1 MLNDLHPPKQ
11 ARKDRK
17 RKGQG
22 PGTGNGKTAGR
33 GHKGQKARK
42 SGHVR
47 RGFEGGQMP
56 LIQRLAKRGFTNNFR
71 TEYQVV
77 NIGDLNEFAA
87 GSRVDREALVAVGLV
102 RNGRLPVKL
111 LGAGEVTVALTI
123 SVDRASKSAR
133 AAVEAA
139 GGSVQT
145 AG

>member
-1 MLNDLHPPKQ
+1 MLNELHPPEG
-11 ARKDRK
+11 ARTQRK

-22 PGTGNGKTAGR
+22 TGSGTGKTAGR

-56 LIQRLAKRGFTNNFR
+56 LIRRLAKRGFTNIFR

-87 GSRVDREALVAVGLV
+87 NSKVDKEALFAVGLV
-102 RNGRLPVKL
+102 RHGGRPVKL
-111 LGAGEVTVALTI
+111 LGAGELKIALTLTI
-123 SVDRASKSAR
+123 DRASKSAR

-139 GGSVQT
+139 GGTVNT
-145 AG
+145 AE

>member
-1 MLNDLHPPKQ
+1 MLNDLKYPKG
-11 ARKDRK
+11 ARTNRK

-56 LIQRLAKRGFTNNFR
+56 LIQRLAKRGFTNISR

-87 GSRVDREALVAVGLV
+87 NSKVDKEALTAVGLV
-102 RNGRLPVKL
+102 RQGNRPVKL
-111 LGAGEVTVALTI
+111 LGAGELKVALTI
-123 SVDRASKSAR
+123 TIDKASKSAI

-139 GGSVQT
+139 GGQVNT
-145 AG
+145 LG

>member
-1 MLNDLHPPKQ
+1 MLNDLHPPKD
-11 ARKDRK
+11 ARSNRK

-22 PGTGNGKTAGR
+22 PGTGNGKTSGR

-42 SGHVR
+42 SGYVR
-47 RGFEGGQMP
+47 RGFESGHLP
-56 LIQRLAKRGFTNNFR
+56 LIQRLAKRGFTNIFR

-87 GSRVDREALVAVGLV
+87 GSKVDKEALTAVGLV
-102 RNGRLPVKL
+102 RHGGRPVKL
-111 LGAGEVTVALTI
+111 LGSGELTVSLTI
-123 SVDRASKSAR
+123 SIDKASKSAR

-139 GGSVQT
+139 GGTVNT

>member
-1 MLNDLHPPKQ
+1 MLNELHPPKG
-11 ARKDRK
+11 ARTQRK

-56 LIQRLAKRGFTNNFR
+56 LIQRLAKRGFTNIFR

-87 GSRVDREALVAVGLV
+87 NSKVDIEALAAVGLV
-102 RNGRLPVKL
+102 RHGDRPVKL
-111 LGAGEVTVALTI
+111 LGAGELKIALTLTI
-123 SVDRASKSAR
+123 DKASKSAR

-139 GGSVQT
+139 GGTVNT
-145 AG
+145 AE

>member
-1 MLNDLHPPKQ
+1 MLNELHPPKD

-22 PGTGNGKTAGR
+22 VGTGNGKTAGR

-56 LIQRLAKRGFTNNFR
+56 LIQRLAKRGFHNKFR

-77 NIGDLNEFAA
+77 NIGDLTEFSA
-87 GSRVDREALVAVGLV
+87 GSKIDKEALVAVGLV
-102 RNGRLPVKL
+102 RNKRGLVKL
-111 LGAGEVTVALTI
+111 LGAGELKVAL
-123 SVDRASKSAR
+123 SVEVDRASKSAQ

-139 GGSVQT
+139 GGSVT
-145 AG
+145 VSS